1 MTEFTIPI
9 FKGDNLSLVAFAK
22 MLDLIVREGEVTI
35 MIYRDCKH
43 LTCFPRSYI
52 LRETPRQPDGYHY
65 IYK

>member
-52 LRETPRQPDGYHY
+52 LRKAPAEYEGYRRY
-65 IYK
+65 YK